1 MFCYWRPCKSMQEGK
16 YNIKAVSKL
25 LGIQPGTLRAWER
38 RYHFIEPIRNESG
51 HRLYTEKHLQ
61 ILKWL
66 INKTDQGF
74 TISQAVSLLESS
86 ERVEGDV
93 LETKQ
98 NNEQTVKLAKELLE
112 ALLDFDENR
121 AQMIISQAFSM
132 YTIEQTVV
140 EILGGILVQ
149 IGNKWESGEI
159 TSAHEHFAS
168 SILKARISSIM
179 HTIPTNGL
187 LPKALTVCA
196 PGEKHEFGLL
206 IFTIF
211 LKRKGYETIYL
222 GESIA
227 DEDLLI
233 VLNIIKPAY
242 LFMSCS
248 LSENLPGTLKLIDEL
263 SQKFPD
269 LKVGLGG
276 EALNHM
282 SEDNR
287 TKFNH
292 VLIGGLQADWSKWL
306 KC

>member
-1 MFCYWRPCKSMQEGK
+1 MQEGK

-38 RYHFIEPIRNESG
+38 RYHFIEPIRNDSG

-74 TISQAVSLLESS
+74 TISQAVSLLEGS
-86 ERVEGDV
+86 ERIAEDV
-93 LETKQ
+93 HETKQ
-98 NNEQTVKLAKELLE
+98 NNEQTLKLANELLD
-112 ALLDFDENR
+112 ALLSFNENK
-121 AQMIISQAFSM
+121 AQLIISQAFSM
-132 YTIEQTVV
+132 YSIEQTVV
-140 EILGGILVQ
+140 EVLGGILVK
-149 IGNKWESGEI
+149 IGNKWEKGEI

-168 SILKARISSIM
+168 SIIKARISSIM
-179 HTIPTNGL
+179 HTIPTSGL

-211 LKRKGYETIYL
+211 LKRKGYETVYL

-227 DEDLLI
+227 NEDLFT
-233 VLNIIKPAY
+233 VLNIIKPSY

-263 SQKFPD
+263 WQEFPD
-269 LKVGLGG
+269 LKIGLGG
-276 EALNHM
+276 EALNHL
-282 SEDNR
+282 SDDDRN
-287 TKFNH
+287 KFKH
-292 VLIGGLQADWSKWL
+292 VFIGGLQSDWDKWL
-306 KC
+306 KF

>member
-1 MFCYWRPCKSMQEGK
+1 MQEGK

-25 LGIQPGTLRAWER
+25 LNIQPGTLRAWER
-38 RYHFIEPIRNESG
+38 RYKFIEPVRNESG

-61 ILKWL
+61 SLKWL

-86 ERVEGDV
+86 GSEERGLTENRKD
-93 LETKQ
+93 
-98 NNEQTVKLAKELLE
+98 EQTIKLSDDLVE
-112 ALLDFDENR
+112 ALLNFNENK
-121 AQMIISQAFSM
+121 AQMLISQAFSM
-132 YTIEQTVV
+132 YTIEHTIVNV
-140 EILGGILVQ
+140 LGSILVLL
-149 IGNKWESGEI
+149 GDKWENGEI

-168 SILKARISSIM
+168 NILKARISSIM
-179 HTIPTNGL
+179 HTIPTNGF

-227 DEDLLI
+227 DNDLFA
-233 VLNIIKPAY
+233 VLDIIKPRY

-248 LSENLPGTLKLIDEL
+248 LQQNLEATLQLVEALK
-263 SQKFPD
+263 SRFPD
-269 LKVGLGG
+269 VKVGVGG
-276 EALNHM
+276 AALSFLSEEKREALCDVAM
-282 SEDNR
+282 GE
-287 TKFNH
+287 T
-292 VLIGGLQADWSKWL
+292 QADWEKWL
-306 KC
+306 KV